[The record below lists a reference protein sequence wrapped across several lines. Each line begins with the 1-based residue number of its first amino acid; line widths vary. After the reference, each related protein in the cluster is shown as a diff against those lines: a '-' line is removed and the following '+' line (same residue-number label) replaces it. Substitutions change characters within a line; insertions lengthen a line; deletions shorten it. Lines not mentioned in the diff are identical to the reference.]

1 MHCNLKIEYFEFTNI
16 NPFKFV
22 TDLKENWG
30 VFIFL
35 PKTVGRGG
43 EPKPLEYGKEATIV
57 LQHCDYGST

>member
-1 MHCNLKIEYFEFTNI
+1 MKIEHLQFTNI
-16 NPFKFV
+16 NPFERE
-22 TDLKENWG
+22 LKG

>member
-1 MHCNLKIEYFEFTNI
+1 MKIEHLQFTNI
-16 NPFKFV
+16 NPFER
-22 TDLKENWG
+22 DLKG

-43 EPKPLEYGKEATIV
+43 LEYGKEATIV